1 MKSILLN
8 PLALLVL
15 LSAPLITSQPV
26 AAQQPT
32 AQLPSLPS
40 ATPPTPAAP
49 LQNQVPSATQSS
61 PPEQSVSVQF
71 PHAAVTD
78 VLNFYEELTGK
89 HIIRDSNL
97 TGPELSIMVADKIPQ
112 HEAIGI
118 IESSLLLNGYTLVPV
133 DDKTVKILGPSHI
146 PRSEGLPLYIDENQL
161 PVDGDKIVSF
171 YKPLSFLGTDEAATI
186 IQGVVTPN
194 TYGSIVGVPN
204 TGAIIITDKTPVIR
218 KVLALLAVV
227 DKEPTQIITEFIPL
241 ERANAE
247 SIVDTLNTMFGTG
260 SGGGSHPAGGPP
272 QGNPGA
278 VVSTGGDLHLLSG
291 KPQFIADK
299 RTNRVLIVVKAENY
313 KYLRELIAKLDQPTD
328 SATPLVRPLNYL
340 PVSDIFP
347 VLVTMLQPKGDTNQT
362 ALGNQNTN
370 QQTHQNQNQN
380 NNGSIGNNGSSS
392 GAVANPGDKLQ
403 DPEQS
408 TPESVT
414 IGSTSIISD
423 PNANSIIV
431 YGPPDTKAKASEI
444 IDLLDQRPKQVY
456 LAAVIG
462 QLQLSEGVDYGAS
475 WFAKINNGG
484 NGLVGAAVQNTLSS
498 SLNNLAST
506 ALTNVVNNFPT
517 SLSGLTV
524 FGTVAQGIATY
535 AKFLESTGKFRTI
548 SRPVVYTSNNKKA
561 VIFSGQNVPIPGTSQ
576 ANTVG
581 SVGTNSLNSVI
592 STIQYQQVLLKLE
605 VIPLINAD
613 KEINLQIN
621 QHNDTIGSSNNIGG
635 NSVPTI
641 DTQELTTTVRVPN
654 GSTIVLGGLITD
666 DKTVDNAGIPYINRI
681 PILGAL
687 LGGQNTKSRKRSEL
701 VVMIQPIVV
710 DSNAAMYKANDAEGA
725 ASELGKKATEFQSHL
740 QPSPTPT
747 PKKKKFELFPI
758 KKIDNF

>member
-1 MKSILLN
+1 MKSILTPVPPMS
-8 PLALLVL
+8 PLTSMSLLL
-15 LSAPLITSQPV
+15 LIFANLLASERLAAQQFQPSVPVATGAPASRSPSAPLQG
-26 AAQQPT
+26 
-32 AQLPSLPS
+32 L
-40 ATPPTPAAP
+40 
-49 LQNQVPSATQSS
+49 
-61 PPEQSVSVQF
+61 PPEQTVSVQF
-71 PHAAVTD
+71 PHTNIAD
-78 VLNFYEELTGK
+78 VLTYYEELTGK

-97 TGPELSIMVADKIPQ
+97 TGPELSIMVAHEIPK

-133 DDKTVKILGPSHI
+133 DEKTVKILGPSH
-146 PRSEGLPLYIDENQL
+146 PARMEALPLYQDESEL
-161 PVDGDKIVSF
+161 PENGDKIVSF
-171 YKPLSFLGTDEAATI
+171 YKPLSFLGADEAATI
-186 IQGVVTPN
+186 IQGVIQVNPAYT
-194 TYGSIVGVPN
+194 SIIGVPN
-204 TGAIIITDKTPVIR
+204 TGAIIITEKTPVIR
-218 KVLALLAVV
+218 KILELLAVV

-247 SIVDTLNTMFGTG
+247 SVVDTLNTMFGTG
-260 SGGGSHPAGGPP
+260 SGSHSIGGVP
-272 QGNPGA
+272 QGNQGA
-278 VVSTGGDLHLLSG
+278 VVSSGGELHLLSG

-313 KYLRELIAKLDQPTD
+313 KYLRELIAKLDQPVD
-328 SATPLVRPLNYL
+328 AARPLVRPLNYL

-347 VLVTMLQPKGDTNQT
+347 VLVTMLQAKGETNET
-362 ALGNQNTN
+362 TGLNQNTN
-370 QQTHQNQNQN
+370 QQNRQSQNQN
-380 NNGSIGNNGSSS
+380 NNNSSGNNGTAG
-392 GAVANPGDKLQ
+392 GAVSNPGDKLQ

-408 TPESVT
+408 SPQSIT
-414 IGSTSIISD
+414 IGSASIISD

-431 YGPPDTKAKASEI
+431 YGPPDTKMKAGEI

-462 QLQLSEGVDYGAS
+462 ELQLTEGVDYGAS

-484 NGLVGAAVQNTLSS
+484 NNLVGAAVQNSLNS
-498 SLNNLAST
+498 SLTNLAST
-506 ALTNVVNNFPT
+506 ALTNIVSSFPS
-517 SLSGLTV
+517 SLAGLTV

-535 AKFLESTGKFRTI
+535 ANFLESTGKFRTI

-605 VIPLINAD
+605 VIPLINSD
-613 KEINLQIN
+613 REINLQIN
-621 QHNDTIGSSNNIGG
+621 QHNDTIGASNNIGG
-635 NSVPTI
+635 NEVPTI

-666 DKTVDNAGIPYINRI
+666 DKSLNDAGIPYINRI

-687 LGGQNTKSRKRSEL
+687 LGGHNSKSRKRSEL

-710 DSNAAMYKANDAEGA
+710 DSDAMIQRANDAEGA
-725 ASELGKKATEFQSHL
+725 ASDLGKKATEFQNHL
-740 QPSPTPT
+740 QPTPTPT